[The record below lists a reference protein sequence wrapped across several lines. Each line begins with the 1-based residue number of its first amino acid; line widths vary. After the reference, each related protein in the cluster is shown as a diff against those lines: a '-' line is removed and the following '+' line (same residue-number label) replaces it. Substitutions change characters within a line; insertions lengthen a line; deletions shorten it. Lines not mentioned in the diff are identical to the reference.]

1 MQGVE
6 ISASTEADVEATT
19 RCAAAAFAADP
30 LMHFF
35 FGEAPMGLRA
45 ATVEFFTRLMRARL
59 ALGMPALVARR
70 ESAIVG
76 VAMGYDAAPPEWPEA
91 HARGWEGFDAYE
103 QVAERYRPLEPHY
116 YLGVL
121 GVDPALKGKGLGRE
135 LLQAFCERSAADSG
149 SSGVYLETGSEA
161 SLAFYLSNGY
171 VLQGEADLGG
181 TRLWCVFAPHR
192 AKDNSPGSRRSPQSV
207 RASAA
212 ARPTGIV
219 QPHPSSP

>member
-6 ISASTEADVEATT
+6 ISAAKEADVEATT

-70 ESAIVG
+70 SSGIVG

-91 HARGWEGFDAYE
+91 HARGWEGFEAGIPGVVERFDAYE
-103 QVAERYRPLEPHY
+103 KAAERYRPEAPHY

-121 GVDPALKGKGLGRE
+121 GVDPSMKGKGLGRD
-135 LLQAFCERSAADSG
+135 LLQAFCALSAADAG

-161 SLAFYLSNGY
+161 SLAFYLRNGF
-171 VLQGEADLGG
+171 VLRGEADLGG
-181 TRLWCVFAPHR
+181 TPLWCVFAPHR
-192 AKDNSPGSRRSPQSV
+192 PKGQ
-207 RASAA
+207 
-212 ARPTGIV
+212 
-219 QPHPSSP
+219 